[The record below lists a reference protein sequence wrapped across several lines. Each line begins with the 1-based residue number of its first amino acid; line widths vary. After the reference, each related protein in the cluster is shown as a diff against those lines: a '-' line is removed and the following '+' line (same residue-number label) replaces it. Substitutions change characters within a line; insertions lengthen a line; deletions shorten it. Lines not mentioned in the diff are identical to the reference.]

1 MIVCEYRVLKGGGG
15 AWLVGFVH
23 LIAGILHNRR
33 SQSKRATTKKQ
44 FNSKMVF
51 FLHSF
56 TKILSKQKPVQSPIA
71 QKCKTELTFSQSKTP
86 LSSFQRILLN
96 KHERTELF
104 SLQLTLSSL
113 K

>member
-1 MIVCEYRVLKGGGG
+1 LQVFYTIEEVNQKGQQQKNNLTQK
-15 AWLVGFVH
+15 WF
-23 LIAGILHNRR
+23 
-33 SQSKRATTKKQ
+33 
-44 FNSKMVF
+44 F

-96 KHERTELF
+96 KHE
-104 SLQLTLSSL
+104 
-113 K
+113 